1 MHDDKK
7 ILTAETSSFFRLV
20 TRLFLQ
26 KNSIFFAETVCKN
39 KKVVYF
45 KWRGGLAQLVR
56 ASES

>member
-7 ILTAETSSFFRLV
+7 FSPQRQVLFFRIV
-20 TRLFLQ
+20 TGLFLQ